1 MSNFLLC
8 GCGQRVDTADKR
20 PGDVVVCPAC
30 GGEMPIP
37 GDSPDEF
44 VRQLLASNTPG
55 VFAHVQLDTPTPAP
69 APPAEPVGWFR
80 RLRRRLGL
88 G

>member
-8 GCGQRVDTADKR
+8 GCGQRVGTADKR

-37 GDSPDEF
+37 GDSTDEF
-44 VRQLLASNTPG
+44 VRQLLTGNTPG
-55 VFAHVQLDTPTPAP
+55 VFAHVQLDTP
-69 APPAEPVGWFR
+69 PPVPPQKPEGWLR